1 MFGYILANK
10 DALSDAEQQRYRSL
24 YCGLCRQL
32 HKRYGTAARLTL
44 SYDMVFLVL
53 VLSSMYEPKEN
64 LLSERCIIH
73 PIKKQPKAQS
83 RFVDYA
89 ADMTVLL
96 SYEKVLDDRR
106 DEGGVLS
113 AGAQKALHSAYREAS
128 ARHPRKAQA
137 ISDLLSELY
146 DAEDKNSGIDEGA
159 NLFGRVMAEVFDCG
173 ESLWGD
179 SLRAFGEALGRFIYV
194 LDAYADFDKDNK
206 KGRYNPLD
214 SNADESVLEV
224 LMGDVSAIFEAL
236 PLVQDTGIMRNIIYS
251 GVWIRYRAEKNK
263 RGDRS

>member
-10 DALSDAEQQRYRSL
+10 DALSEAEQQRYRSI

-32 HKRYGTAARLTL
+32 HKRYGTAARLAL

-53 VLSSMYEPKEN
+53 VLSSMYEPEES

-83 RFVDYA
+83 RFIDYA

-96 SYEKVLDDRR
+96 TYEKVLDDRR
-106 DEGGVLS
+106 DEGGVIS
-113 AGAQKALHSAYREAS
+113 AGVQKALHSAYLEAS
-128 ARHPRKAQA
+128 ARQPHKAQNV
-137 ISDLLSELY
+137 SNLLTRLY
-146 DAEDKNSGIDEGA
+146 DAEDKKLGIDEGA
-159 NLFGRVMAEVFDCG
+159 NLFGLVMAEVFDCG

-194 LDAYADFDKDNK
+194 LDAYADFDRDKQ
-206 KGRYNPLD
+206 KGRYNPLE

-236 PLVQDTGIMRNIIYS
+236 PLVQDTEIMRNIIYS

-263 RGDRS
+263 RGERR